1 MALGI
6 SDLARPSIDYVKH
19 GFILYVNR
27 SNYEGVGSMTEIG
40 FVLVSIIGRGILVA
54 WLVLGGEGDDDV

>member
-1 MALGI
+1 MDLGI

-27 SNYEGVGSMTEIG
+27 SNYEGVGRCLSLHL
-40 FVLVSIIGRGILVA
+40 F
-54 WLVLGGEGDDDV
+54 